1 MIILQKKKKKKCI
14 KIGCYIKKLKSSH
27 IQPNIDDIIYMQIVH
42 GNSCVSSLV
51 I

>member
-1 MIILQKKKKKKCI
+1 MIILQKKTTKCI
-14 KIGCYIKKLKSSH
+14 KIGWNIRKLQSSH

-51 I
+51 V